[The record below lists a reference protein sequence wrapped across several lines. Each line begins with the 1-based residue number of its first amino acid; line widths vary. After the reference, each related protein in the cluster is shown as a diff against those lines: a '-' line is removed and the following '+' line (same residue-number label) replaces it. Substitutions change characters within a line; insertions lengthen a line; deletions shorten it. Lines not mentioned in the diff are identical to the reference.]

1 MGSVTLIV
9 VPEDNSKIQTIADAQ
24 RNQLISSAAQAIQQA
39 SKTFLNVKNYDD
51 NNDGLVQYE
60 EVPGRMRSRIFSR
73 FDTNKN
79 KILEKEEQV
88 AVQKYLDSF
97 LGGFRRR

>member
-1 MGSVTLIV
+1 
-9 VPEDNSKIQTIADAQ
+9 
-24 RNQLISSAAQAIQQA
+24 
-39 SKTFLNVKNYDD
+39 
-51 NNDGLVQYE
+51 
-60 EVPGRMRSRIFSR
+60 MRSRFFSR

>member
-1 MGSVTLIV
+1 MSTV
-9 VPEDNSKIQTIADAQ
+9 
-24 RNQLISSAAQAIQQA
+24 A
-39 SKTFLNVKNYDD
+39 SYDD
-51 NNDGLVQYE
+51 YDEDGDGLIQYE

-73 FDTNKN
+73 FDTNGN
-79 KILEKEEQV
+79 KILDKEEQP